1 MVADAD
7 VESEG
12 AALACVRK
20 FLGRGL
26 AVIVPASVRRDFAGV
41 GFGVEDGE
49 TTWLY
54 DLMERWLALP
64 AWLGFE
70 LSW

>member
-1 MVADAD
+1 VVADAD

-20 FLGRGL
+20 LLGRGL

-41 GFGVEDGE
+41 GFGAEDGE
-49 TTWLY
+49 TAWLY